1 MKHRANITGLVE
13 RINQLIIIIE
23 TRIMSETKYFFIL
36 KIRSYIHGLRRR

>member
-13 RINQLIIIIE
+13 RINQLIIE